1 MKGWKENPLKLSK
14 IVIAIAGIILF
25 LPFFSEED
33 IDEKLKRLAS
43 EVAEIAQKESGIK
56 DQLALLK
63 KRVMLSET
71 TLIKLKREK
80 EKALA
85 ELDIFKKEMEKFEE
99 EENKVF
105 SYFKNRVKIMYV
117 AGFLS
122 EYRTLFS
129 MESTEDLL
137 QANFLLNSLAMKDKK
152 EIEKL
157 KQIRS
162 EKEIREKQLKE
173 KILKIE
179 EIEKESLVEKE
190 KLSREIQK
198 TNVLFNEISQNSE
211 KARRN
216 LAETIENARKMDLY
230 FKDLNFKNKVE
241 MYGKNILLFKG
252 KLSKPVKGKVI
263 QGFGDYIHP
272 KFKTKLPHTGIDYEA
287 PYGSLVLSIFDG
299 EVVFAD
305 WLSGYG
311 FTVIVSHPQGF
322 YSLYSHLDKIEVKK
336 GDVLKTGERLGLSGG
351 DPTKNFSGIYFELR
365 QGKVAIDPVP
375 WFRE

>member
-14 IVIAIAGIILF
+14 IVIAIAGIIFF

-179 EIEKESLVEKE
+179 EIERESLVEKE